1 MLVRDISPNTGN
13 LDKSNI
19 FLRKSMKRY
28 FYAFVRPFQKYCSL
42 IPPPQNEN
50 KTDFAVSPA
59 SRPAEISIF
68 FFFLQSSC
76 SLFIQIRMTIFP
88 HTAKCKTIFPCPQPR
103 APRIFPITLYWLGL
117 WAFFSRVWASDYNTN
132 TTKVADCGCTGAVR
146 RAGGGIAD
154 VDRNRFAINHCC
166 FFVYAKL
173 SHTSITRRRRR
184 RPKSE
189 ARAKI
194 IRGSGARKVTRA
206 EYE

>member
-1 MLVRDISPNTGN
+1 
-13 LDKSNI
+13 
-19 FLRKSMKRY
+19 
-28 FYAFVRPFQKYCSL
+28 
-42 IPPPQNEN
+42 
-50 KTDFAVSPA
+50 
-59 SRPAEISIF
+59 
-68 FFFLQSSC
+68 
-76 SLFIQIRMTIFP
+76 MTIFP

-132 TTKVADCGCTGAVR
+132 TLKVADCGCTGAVR

-184 RPKSE
+184 PKSE

-206 EYE
+206 EYEWPYWKRLWRRNNRRRSRHGKRPFCFVPCKGFFFSLFLSSFGKNKKKKKIRKYPLGSIDISSHFRHQDVTEMYIHRYM